1 MLSGCK
7 YRMCRKVRVK
17 RMSIFLKVSFDFSII
32 FTGVLFYK
40 INELL
45 HYSDWWADPAKQNI
59 PAAMHHFRNIGY
71 FSLIPGMI
79 DLGIIVELCIVRIG
93 LLCKGLF
100 Y

>member
-1 MLSGCK
+1 MHLCYPDANIGCA
-7 YRMCRKVRVK
+7 VRYESSVCCFF
-17 RMSIFLKVSFDFSII
+17 SVSFDFSII

-79 DLGIIVELCIVRIG
+79 DLGIIVELCIVRI
-93 LLCKGLF
+93 
-100 Y
+100 